1 MAHEEIKKR
10 VAEKALE
17 LLKPGMKV
25 GIGTGSTIFFFIE
38 ALKRQNALKR
48 LEIRCIATSTG
59 SKKLL
64 GDRFSF
70 LDDSLIDTVDITFD
84 GADRIDPKDFTM
96 IKGGGGALLREKM
109 VALASKQN
117 VILVDYTK
125 IASPLGGFPVAI
137 EIVSFG
143 VEETIRKIK
152 KAGYKGA
159 LRKGAME
166 KPFLT
171 DNQNMIFDI
180 TFSSPILDPKTDHI
194 ALKEITGVVETGFF
208 FNIPTDVFIGE
219 KNATV
224 RHIRNKESS

>member
-38 ALKRQNALKR
+38 ALKKQNALKK

-109 VALASKQN
+109 VALASKKN

-125 IASPLGGFPVAI
+125 VTSPLAGFPVAV

-143 VEETIRKIK
+143 FEETIRRIK

-159 LRKGAME
+159 LRKGEME

-180 TFSSPILDPKTDHI
+180 TFSLPILDPKADHI
-194 ALKEITGVVETGFF
+194 RLKEITGVVETGFF
-208 FNIPTDVFIGE
+208 FNIPTDLLIGE
-219 KNATV
+219 KDATI
-224 RHIRNKESS
+224 RHIRNKESL